1 MNLFT
6 TTLECFMNNV
16 TTMRSLGLALML
28 SVLAGC
34 TSTSTQDQDSANNGG
49 ADSGVTVGG
58 SENAGVN
65 DVPEDTMEDEVVLD
79 TVFYFDFD
87 QSMLKPAARA
97 ALTAHAERLKAN
109 PESIRLE
116 GHGDET
122 GTREYN
128 MALGERRGIAVRDFL
143 SLQGVDASSIE
154 VISYGEE
161 RPASMG
167 SSDSAYS
174 QNRRVELK

>member
-1 MNLFT
+1 
-6 TTLECFMNNV
+6 MNN
-16 TTMRSLGLALML
+16 TITMRSLGLAVVL

-34 TSTSTQDQDSANNGG
+34 SSTGTQDQDAQA

-58 SENAGVN
+58 ADSSSVN
-65 DVPEDTMEDEVVLD
+65 TVEEAPEPEVVLD

-87 QSMLKPAARA
+87 QSMLKPEARA
-97 ALTAHAERLKAN
+97 ALTAHAERLKAD
-109 PESIRLE
+109 PRAIRLE

-143 SLQGVDASSIE
+143 SLQGVDTAMIE
-154 VISYGEE
+154 VISFGEE

-167 SSDSAYS
+167 SSESAYA